1 MTDLNSFGDGSTDYE
16 KYIHTQD
23 IYKLQKTADEWVN
36 EEELLFQ
43 SVHQGMEIWLKV
55 VIQHLTQVC
64 AWMNESNY
72 SEATRFL
79 NRSADVL
86 QWLGEGLKFPE
97 SIAPWDYHKIRM
109 GLGKGSGQQS
119 PTYQKLHEVAPDVL
133 DAFEATLKREGKT
146 LDDIQQDPHAHDQLY
161 ALTKSMLRFDQHL
174 MHWKYRHFQ
183 LVKRIIGDAVMSL
196 KGVPASAL
204 EKTTHEPA
212 FPDLW
217 AVINRTTNTYNAKHR
232 PEGGGAYQ

>member
-97 SIAPWDYHKIRM
+97 SIYT
-109 GLGKGSGQQS
+109 LS
-119 PTYQKLHEVAPDVL
+119 LH
-133 DAFEATLKREGKT
+133 DALPIYR
-146 LDDIQQDPHAHDQLY
+146 
-161 ALTKSMLRFDQHL
+161 KS
-174 MHWKYRHFQ
+174 
-183 LVKRIIGDAVMSL
+183 VV
-196 KGVPASAL
+196 
-204 EKTTHEPA
+204 
-212 FPDLW
+212 
-217 AVINRTTNTYNAKHR
+217 
-232 PEGGGAYQ
+232 